1 MENIVQL
8 TLEELEVKGKFYE
21 LIGYL
26 NSYTDTRVINEKEK
40 EIVKDEHKPPRSLEE
55 IKSHD
60 AYSILTNMTVNNP
73 DLMGKLIGFY
83 CDILC
88 KDGENKICADYPLVV
103 QAIYDLKDYLPN

>member
-40 EIVKDEHKPPRSLEE
+40 EMGCENNERLACQCIIKKGE
-55 IKSHD
+55 IKIKP
-60 AYSILTNMTVNNP
+60 A
-73 DLMGKLIGFY
+73 F
-83 CDILC
+83 
-88 KDGENKICADYPLVV
+88 
-103 QAIYDLKDYLPN
+103 